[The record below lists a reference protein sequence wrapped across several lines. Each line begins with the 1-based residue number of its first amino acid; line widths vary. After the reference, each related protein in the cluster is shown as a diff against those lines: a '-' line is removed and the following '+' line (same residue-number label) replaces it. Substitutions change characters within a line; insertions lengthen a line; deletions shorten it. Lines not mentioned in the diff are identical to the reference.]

1 MIQTFRHRGL
11 RSLFERDDAS
21 RLKQDQ
27 VARIRRALFLL
38 DNAVNPDQ
46 IDLLPGLRVHRL
58 NGDLPGYWSLSVSG
72 NWRIV
77 FRFEDGDAFDVDL
90 VEYH

>member
-11 RSLFERDDAS
+11 RGLFERDDAS

-58 NGDLPGYWSLSVSG
+58 SGDLAGYWSLSVSG

-90 VEYH
+90 VDYH

>member
-11 RSLFERDDAS
+11 RSLFEQDDAS
-21 RLKQDQ
+21 RLKQGQ

-90 VEYH
+90 VDYH